1 MANIIGEID
10 TIGDLLA
17 GVGVDRFYK
26 QNMPVSYVKNTIG
39 IRWQGEN
46 DADTFT
52 QAAYGIDRIYQVIYF
67 GSSEVDCITKI
78 QKVRTALKADTKV
91 KLRGIDDYMTLMSFN
106 FAPPFK
112 TDTDGVY
119 MVSGLLVARVYE
131 ARPQTVYTKMGDIN
145 ATINNGGNE

>member
-1 MANIIGEID
+1 MADIIGEIN

-17 GVGVDRFYK
+17 NVGVDRLHK
-26 QNMPVSYVKNTIG
+26 QDLPKSYVKNTLV

-46 DADTFT
+46 DDDTFT

-67 GSSEVDCITKI
+67 GSSEVDCLTKI
-78 QKVRTALKADTKV
+78 QKVRASLKADTKV

-119 MVSGLLVARVYE
+119 AVSGLLMAKVYE
-131 ARPQTVYTKMGDIN
+131 ARPQTEYTKMGDIN

>member
-17 GVGVDRFYK
+17 DVGVDHVYK
-26 QNMPVSYVKNTIG
+26 QDLPKIYVKNTIG

-46 DADTFT
+46 DAEFT

-67 GSSEVDCITKI
+67 GSSEVDCLTKI
-78 QKVRTALKADTKV
+78 QKVRKALKADTKV

-119 MVSGLLVARVYE
+119 AVSGVLMAKVYE
-131 ARPQTVYTKMGDIN
+131 ARPQTEYTKMGDIN